1 MSHRRKPVEFEGPV
15 NQLKG
20 QWEPCPSLWF
30 WCQDNVHGDFGAH
43 GTFLVTSQWMFLVC
57 ERKFCTNRWSTPQDS
72 GAQTQTIGDSPGR
85 DSRWSAGIAIAVN
98 LAGSEIVGAI
108 TGDVIVDRWAL
119 QSRSDCSNEC
129 KLDCTSECKQWLL
142 FSVVDVENYF
152 PVSRL
157 WRYTLRSGLIREVAK
172 ECKSL
177 HLSLFHRDEEKNK
190 SDLIKPPATDS
201 LELALSIVLE
211 SAFFMSCHLSS
222 TWEQKWFDPN
232 PKTWQLWSQP

>member
-1 MSHRRKPVEFEGPV
+1 MTLWWFCHQQWGKSRTGPCQV
-15 NQLKG
+15 SVIYMILRSDESQAETSWVWGASESTIKG

-129 KLDCTSECKQWLL
+129 KLDCNSECKQWLL
-142 FSVVDVENYF
+142 LSVVDVENYF

-190 SDLIKPPATDS
+190 SDLIKHHRHQQQT
-201 LELALSIVLE
+201 L
-211 SAFFMSCHLSS
+211 
-222 TWEQKWFDPN
+222 
-232 PKTWQLWSQP
+232 